1 MARKRN
7 EEIDNKKRAAQS
19 DIGKSGGFTS
29 QLRRKAENVLRTS
42 SSHGQKKRLLSPDSL
57 MHELRVH
64 EIELEMQN
72 EELKERAHSLDLLKR
87 RYFALFDSA
96 PIGFFILDSDWRIAE
111 ANKAGAELLEAD
123 MPQLIGVPFTQF
135 IDSSYEDHFKTF
147 IEHVSATNEP
157 EMSEMTLRTS
167 SEGDICAQLSGI
179 AYFQDEYMGPYYQI
193 VATDVT
199 QLRER
204 EKKLERKT
212 EVLTENAE
220 RLEHLVEKRTHELK
234 DARRFAGIGE
244 RTASIG
250 HDLRNPL
257 QALRY
262 SIDLHNAL
270 VSRIPAE
277 QLETPYWQKENDLM
291 NHIARQ
297 VKYMD
302 NTVTSLYEYMQA
314 LEPKRTPIRVQ
325 ELVTET
331 FGLVAVPPSIQVHT
345 DVPREACVCVDPAL
359 MQRVLSNIITNSLEA
374 MPQGGQL
381 TIAAR
386 ETHDSLS
393 LRVTDTGVG
402 IPDAIKD
409 DLFSPLVSSKTNGS
423 GLGLAIT
430 KRIIE
435 AHDGTVS
442 ANNNGDRGSTI
453 TITLPNIQECVSA
466 EA

>member
-7 EEIDNKKRAAQS
+7 EEIVNEKRAAQS

-29 QLRRKAENVLRTS
+29 QLRRKAENILRTS

-57 MHELRVH
+57 VHELRVH

-72 EELKERAHSLDLLKR
+72 EELRERTHSLDLLKR

-135 IDSSYEDHFKTF
+135 IDPSYKDGFKTF
-147 IEHVSATNEP
+147 IERLNATNEP
-157 EMSEMTLRTS
+157 EMSWIALQTS
-167 SEGDICAQLSGI
+167 NGGDMRAQLSGI
-179 AYFQDEYMGPYYQI
+179 VYFEGEHTGPYYQI
-193 VATDVT
+193 AATDVT
-199 QLRER
+199 QLKER
-204 EKKLERKT
+204 EQKLEEKT
-212 EVLTENAE
+212 EELTENAE
-220 RLEHLVEKRTHELK
+220 RLEHLVEKRTHALK
-234 DARRFAGIGE
+234 KAQRFAGIGE

-262 SIDLHNAL
+262 GIDLHNAL
-270 VSRIPAE
+270 VSRIPAD
-277 QLETPYWQKENDLM
+277 QLETPYWQTENDLIGHM
-291 NHIARQ
+291 ARQ
-297 VKYMD
+297 VEYMGD
-302 NTVTSLYEYMQA
+302 VVTSLYEYMQA
-314 LEPKRTPIRVQ
+314 LEPKRMPIRVQ
-325 ELVTET
+325 ELMTAT
-331 FGLVAVPPSIQVHT
+331 LDLIQVPLSIQLHT
-345 DVPREACVCVDPAL
+345 DVPREACACVDPAL
-359 MQRVLSNIITNSLEA
+359 MQRALLNIITNSLEA

-381 TIAAR
+381 TVAAR
-386 ETHDSLS
+386 ETDDGLS

-402 IPDAIKD
+402 IPDAVKD
-409 DLFSPLVSSKTNGS
+409 DLFSPLVSSKENGS

-435 AHDGTVS
+435 AHNGTIS
-442 ANNNGDRGSTI
+442 ASNNEGAGSTLI
-453 TITLPNIQECVSA
+453 ITLPNVEECVSA
-466 EA
+466 KA